1 MSWLI
6 CGICGLIM
14 GAAMVFF
21 STKFKGFWRGWY
33 LALAVIDVVSGVLDF
48 IFREDYSKTTLIINL
63 VCTSIIVVMVIV
75 YLILDLKIK
84 RLEKQITENEKQIAE
99 NEKKA
104 AETKKKIIEA
114 LKDEVQES
122 EWGWESEFLKVEFI
136 DSQFRND
143 FDAEVQKIKEKEEYQ
158 ENLEDA
164 VSAIWQLIENCD
176 SEGMKYDEDDL
187 QRSIWDYLQ
196 E

>member
-1 MSWLI
+1 M
-6 CGICGLIM
+6 
-14 GAAMVFF
+14 
-21 STKFKGFWRGWY
+21 K
-33 LALAVIDVVSGVLDF
+33 
-48 IFREDYSKTTLIINL
+48 SKLQK
-63 VCTSIIVVMVIV
+63 M
-75 YLILDLKIK
+75 K
-84 RLEKQITENEKQIAE
+84 KQ
-99 NEKKA
+99 
-104 AETKKKIIEA
+104 IEA
-114 LKDEVQES
+114 LKTEAQES

-143 FDAEVQKIKEKEEYQ
+143 FDAEVQKIKEKEESQ

-164 VSAIWQLIENCD
+164 ASAIWQLIENCD

>member
-48 IFREDYSKTTLIINL
+48 ILREDYSKMTLIINL

-75 YLILDLKIK
+75 YIVLDLRTKH
-84 RLEKQITENEKQIAE
+84 LEKQIAE
-99 NEKKA
+99 NEKK
-104 AETKKKIIEA
+104 IEA
-114 LKDEVQES
+114 LKAEAQES

-136 DSQFRND
+136 DSKFRND

>member
-1 MSWLI
+1 MASN
-6 CGICGLIM
+6 
-14 GAAMVFF
+14 
-21 STKFKGFWRGWY
+21 S
-33 LALAVIDVVSGVLDF
+33 D
-48 IFREDYSKTTLIINL
+48 
-63 VCTSIIVVMVIV
+63 
-75 YLILDLKIK
+75 
-84 RLEKQITENEKQIAE
+84 
-99 NEKKA
+99 
-104 AETKKKIIEA
+104 
-114 LKDEVQES
+114 
-122 EWGWESEFLKVEFI
+122 WGWESEFLKVEFI